1 MRRAA
6 YAPVMPPPAARPARR
21 IALASAAQ
29 GLTLALAAPW
39 CALAAQRAE
48 TQRALAIAE
57 ELPPLSF
64 WVDGMPRGIAVE
76 LLEMTCRL
84 AGYELRMQMLP
95 ARRAEAQDHDGSIRF
110 PVARLPQLESRYR
123 WLGPIAPRRIRA
135 WRLTSRADILATSM
149 VRLGKFRL
157 GVVRDSAI
165 AKRLLG
171 REAETPLKIE
181 WAHDEATN
189 FRKLVA
195 GRMDV
200 LLMDE
205 IAALWFA
212 RRQGM
217 APAALT
223 PMFTLESEF
232 AYWYALSPN
241 STDALVARLQNALD
255 SLERD
260 GVGRQVRERYLGA

>member
-1 MRRAA
+1 
-6 YAPVMPPPAARPARR
+6 MPPPAVPPTRR
-21 IALASAAQ
+21 AALAQ
-29 GLTLALAAPW
+29 GLTLALVAPLPAFAAT
-39 CALAAQRAE
+39 ALRAE
-48 TQRALAIAE
+48 TQRALATAE

-64 WVDGMPRGIAVE
+64 WVDGTPRGIAVE

-84 AGYELRMQMLP
+84 AGYELRMRMLP
-95 ARRAEAQDHDGSIRF
+95 ARRAEAQDHDGSLRF
-110 PVARLPQLESRYR
+110 PVTRLPQLESRYR

-135 WRLTSRADILATSM
+135 YRLTSRSDILATSM
-149 VRLGKFRL
+149 VRLGKLRL
-157 GVVRDSAI
+157 GIVRESAV
-165 AKRLLG
+165 ARRLLG

-189 FRKLVA
+189 FRKLIA

-212 RRQGM
+212 RRDGI
-217 APAALT
+217 AREALT
-223 PMFTLESEF
+223 PLFTLESEF

-241 STDALVARLQNALD
+241 SAEALVARLQNAFD

-260 GVGRQVRERYLGA
+260 GVGRQVRERYLGV